1 MRAWGAFSGPGRKGE
16 IISLGTASQ
25 LLPVSSP
32 MTPQTAFQIVLS
44 LGLIAAAVGGFGAYR
59 YGKIEDAETKL
70 ASDAAQQALK
80 EQLAAFQANFN
91 EKTELVFQALG
102 IKQDVWLTVEMK
114 NVPPGVTDY
123 LLLLFTSDKG
133 RISGKA
139 RIQGSDIISSF
150 STTVNNKIPVAVPNL
165 WVEKDQSYKVPTVLE
180 FAVTQKTE
188 SDSTLSIYTQGWID
202 SRGREPH

>member
-1 MRAWGAFSGPGRKGE
+1 
-16 IISLGTASQ
+16 
-25 LLPVSSP
+25 
-32 MTPQTAFQIVLS
+32 MTPQTAFQIVLL
-44 LGLIAAAVGGFGAYR
+44 LGLIAAAIGGFGAYR
-59 YGKIEDAETKL
+59 YGKIEDAETKR
-70 ASDAAQQALK
+70 ASDASQQALK
-80 EQLAAFQANFN
+80 EQLAALQANFN

-150 STTVNNKIPVAVPNL
+150 STTVNNKIPVAVPN
-165 WVEKDQSYKVPTVLE
+165 
-180 FAVTQKTE
+180 
-188 SDSTLSIYTQGWID
+188 
-202 SRGREPH
+202 